1 MQRFDICGV
10 LIPAR
15 TSQTEPVSTRL
26 RALPGVEVH
35 AATDDGRLVVT
46 VEDAGEYR
54 CVDTAAAIQ
63 DVEGVISASLVYQH
77 TDTTDTS
84 QESAQ

>member
-1 MQRFDICGV
+1 MQRFDICGMLV
-10 LIPAR
+10 HAR
-15 TSQTEPVSTRL
+15 TSQTGSVSARL

-35 AATDDGRLVVT
+35 AASGEGRLVVT
-46 VEDAGEYR
+46 VEDAGECR
-54 CVDTAAAIQ
+54 CVDTASAIQ
-63 DVEGVISASLVYQH
+63 DVDGVICASLVYQH